1 VLKVSL
7 KITTREVGDVTVI
20 DLKGKV
26 TIGAGDVELRNTVT
40 DLLDAGKKKLVLN
53 MENLKYMDSS
63 GVGELVST
71 FTTVS
76 NREGQLKLSNL
87 SSKIFDL
94 LQITQLLQVFDVHQ
108 TADEAVADFD

>member
-1 VLKVSL
+1 M
-7 KITTREVGDVTVI
+7 GDVTVI

-26 TIGAGDVELRNTVT
+26 TIGSGDIELRNAVT
-40 DLLDAGKKKLVLN
+40 ELLDAGKKKLVLN
-53 MENLKYMDSS
+53 MDQLKYMDSS

-76 NREGQLKLSNL
+76 NRDGQLKLANL

-94 LQITQLLQVFDVHQ
+94 LQITQLLQVFDVH
-108 TADEAVADFD
+108 TTVDEAVEDF